1 MKAFFNNQTTVRVRA
16 LFISERIDLRILEE
30 THRVALSPTLVRT
43 GASGCAV
50 LFRYGAVVL
59 FGLDTIEEA
68 SFLKHLN
75 TLISEPHSRPEIEEA
90 EIRLDPT
97 AEERVEKGMIIL
109 HDFGVERL
117 QAVADILAK
126 SVALAYYENSIA
138 GVFDRIEPL
147 AANLQRQGRTLQKNS
162 ELLRDIGGTL
172 LIQHKMVWRVELSD
186 KPEILWERPELERLY
201 TRLEIEYELRER
213 HSALDRKLDLISR
226 TAQTLLELLQNKR
239 SLRVEWYI
247 VALILIEIFLT
258 LFDMFIKAH

>member
-59 FGLDTIEEA
+59 FGLDAIEEA

-90 EIRLDPT
+90 EIRLNPT

-117 QAVADILAK
+117 QAVVDILAK

-147 AANLQRQGRTLQKNS
+147 AANLQRQGRTLQK
-162 ELLRDIGGTL
+162 R
-172 LIQHKMVWRVELSD
+172 Q
-186 KPEILWERPELERLY
+186 
-201 TRLEIEYELRER
+201 
-213 HSALDRKLDLISR
+213 
-226 TAQTLLELLQNKR
+226 
-239 SLRVEWYI
+239 
-247 VALILIEIFLT
+247 
-258 LFDMFIKAH
+258 